1 MRFLGRS
8 LVGLFLLSLTV
19 GILALAGNTFYSALK
34 DSWAREAKVKPRRE
48 RVFAVNVVTAKARSI
63 VPEMT
68 SFGEIRSQRVLDL
81 RATAKGP
88 VVELAKGF
96 VDGGAVRAGD
106 LLVRIDPR
114 DAQAAL
120 ARAQGDLAEAR
131 AEADEANAALLLA
144 QDELKAAEG
153 QAKLRLR
160 ALQRQKDLRNRK
172 VGTDA
177 AVEAAELAEAAAR
190 QAVLSRRQAV
200 QQAKAR
206 ITRAATR
213 LTLQKVNLE
222 EAERRLQDTAIY
234 AAFDGILDQVNVVPG
249 AVVAPNERLAR
260 LIDDKALEVSFRL
273 STSQYARLL
282 DENGNL
288 DNAPVKVVLDVF
300 GVDLVAKGH
309 ISRESAEVGE
319 GQTGRQLYATL
330 DAAKGFKP
338 GDFVTVRIAEPELQ
352 DVIVL
357 PAAAVDAAGTVLLVG
372 KEDRLE
378 QVQVDLLRRQGDD
391 VILRAPEIIGRQVVT
406 ARTPLLGQ
414 GIKVR
419 PLLAEEAAANQP
431 ELLELSEE
439 RRARLIAFVKAS
451 KHMPDEAKARV
462 LAQLA
467 RDRVPARTV
476 LRIEARM
483 GG

>member
-153 QAKLRLR
+153 QAQLRLR

-319 GQTGRQLYATL
+319 GQTGRQLFATL

-391 VILRAPEIIGRQVVT
+391 VILRAPDIIGRQVVT

-419 PLLAEEAAANQP
+419 PLLAEEAAASQP